1 MAEKVDIKMISFVD
15 AVKNMRRLQKEYFAS
30 RDPHTLTEARRTERL
45 VDRLLDDMNEQT
57 LF

>member
-1 MAEKVDIKMISFVD
+1 MAEKVDIKMMAFVD
-15 AVKNMRRLQKEYFAS
+15 AVKNMRRLQKEYFAT

-45 VDRLLDDMNEQT
+45 VDRLLDEIDEQT